1 MAVVYVPPSPVVT
14 SLTYRD
20 GIITCDADANPI
32 RHIEYYIILNGTN
45 PDAPTGKAL
54 AFDVDYNYCTE
65 VSCNVTNAI
74 GTGSRKLEEPLCPVV
89 PVVTSLTYR
98 DGIITCDAD
107 GNPLRHIEY
116 YIILNGTRPSTPTGN
131 TLAFD
136 VQDNYCTEVSC
147 NVTNAI
153 GTGSRKLEEPLCP
166 GFSPEVIIVGS
177 VVAAIVIV
185 AVVGGLPFVVWRRRQ
200 KQQRT
205 KTGVKDGL
213 NDVVSQG
220 ADSELPPLPVTD
232 QSSPG
237 LDPHHPNDI
246 PLEPI
251 AQAVVCESISNE
263 DGVEAS
269 KDVVYSNVGLQLSFS
284 RDLMVIENELGRGEF
299 GRVLLGKALGIEE
312 AGKETKVA
320 VKTVKE
326 GANRHAKNGLVAELQ
341 VMKTVGSH
349 PNVVKLLGYC
359 AEKDP
364 IYVIVEYLAKGD
376 LKNVLMEYRDKDPGT
391 GYANVPGLSKSLSRT
406 LVEFARD
413 VANGMAYI
421 SSQKYVHRDLAAR
434 NVLVGEDMVC
444 KVSDFGLARDV
455 MNIRI
460 YHRESQC
467 PLPIRWMA
475 LECIL
480 HDVYTTESDVWS
492 FGILLWEIVTLG
504 ARPYPLMTPTTM
516 INVLQQGYRM
526 PRPRQCKK
534 KLYKMM
540 RSCWQEIP
548 KDRPSFQ
555 RLYWQFA
562 DMASKDEDYLTM
574 KNLDERIYNV
584 KGAEGTNE
592 KL

>member
-1 MAVVYVPPSPVVT
+1 MKP
-14 SLTYRD
+14 L
-20 GIITCDADANPI
+20 
-32 RHIEYYIILNGTN
+32 
-45 PDAPTGKAL
+45 AL
-54 AFDVDYNYCTE
+54 ASTLTTSKKRIADRLDDHIPVSQAPYQHGRGTTEQVFALMISAEKAITADSYELHPLLLDMSKAFD
-65 VSCNVTNAI
+65 SPKKVTNKELYRRTNEIPWSTAI
-74 GTGSRKLEEPLCPVV
+74 T
-89 PVVTSLTYR
+89 
-98 DGIITCDAD
+98 
-107 GNPLRHIEY
+107 
-116 YIILNGTRPSTPTGN
+116 
-131 TLAFD
+131 
-136 VQDNYCTEVSC
+136 
-147 NVTNAI
+147 
-153 GTGSRKLEEPLCP
+153 
-166 GFSPEVIIVGS
+166 
-177 VVAAIVIV
+177 
-185 AVVGGLPFVVWRRRQ
+185 RRRLSWTGHLLRKSEETPAEQ
-200 KQQRT
+200 ALLEAIRKNKLPRGGQRT
-205 KTGVKDGL
+205 TLLKRVNKDLTTTGVNIKDRHTWHVASDREQ

-237 LDPHHPNDI
+237 LDPDHPDDI

-251 AQAVVCESISNE
+251 ASAVVCESISNE
-263 DGVEAS
+263 DSVEAS
-269 KDVVYSNVGLQLSFS
+269 NDVAYGNVGPKLSFS
-284 RDLMVIENELGRGEF
+284 RDLVVIKNELGRGEF
-299 GRVLLGKALGIEE
+299 GRVLLGKALGIVE

-326 GANRHAKNGLVAELQ
+326 GADRHAKNELLAELQ

-349 PNVVKLLGYC
+349 PNVVKLLGFC

-376 LKNVLMEYRDKDPGT
+376 LKSVLMEYRDKDPGT

-406 LVEFARD
+406 LIKFARD

-421 SSQKYVHRDLAAR
+421 SSQKFVHRDLAAR

-455 MNIRI
+455 MNTRI
-460 YHRESQC
+460 YHRKSQC

-475 LECIL
+475 LECIV
-480 HDVYTTESDVWS
+480 HDVYTTKSDVWS

-516 INVLQQGYRM
+516 INVLQRGYRM

-555 RLYWQFA
+555 SLYWQFA

-574 KNLDERIYNV
+574 KNLDERIYKV
-584 KGAEGTNE
+584 KGADGMNE